1 MPNSRGGGSVPDKTV
16 EKGVI
21 APPEVDNLLNFAN
34 PAPRIRSP
42 RKTPTTKVVFKMS
55 KKIAQ
60 LTKVIYY
67 LNTKNE
73 DHNVEIQSLIDAYE
87 DELTETIKDGTLQI
101 ETMKNQLRD
110 AQENSKLCEETI
122 DAHVRT
128 IDSQLQ
134 ELRDCYHREEEMK
147 ELMEGVS
154 TDADRKIRSNL
165 VDMHELT
172 KSQEIV
178 QEEKTQARL
187 NELTQAHE
195 LELDQLRLENESTV
209 KACMEDYKS
218 VQGLLKDTVNTMNRQ
233 MEEERKQ
240 FTSEKERMAKDH
252 EHKIAEIETENAEK
266 QRQTLE
272 ELEHITKRYKEVAEN
287 LESLQTRFK
296 RQVWIPQ
303 PKKKSSQIQR
313 LMDLLF
319 SQKIQLDEA
328 TESLEQRTIEVSD
341 LRSKVKASDEIISA
355 MKMKI
360 YQDLDVT
367 SKSLEDTTDKLNV
380 TQAELQSKT
389 TELVAK
395 SITAKELKEK
405 LDTIS
410 VELEATVANFESA
423 QLLQSNTN
431 SLLTLLACLSERK
444 LVLKEEEIRQLALEM
459 NERREHE
466 LEDQKNGLTDM
477 FEEKLSHTIDI
488 MNQERTEMIEKKD
501 AEMTETLEKHTKSI
515 EEWNERLVQQKA
527 AAAEQQAF
535 MQDQLDKMEEA
546 KNLVKEKY
554 ESSLKVIQEKVNEIQ
569 GHLSTIQT
577 LQNAIKAL
585 EADKAD
591 LFQKMVKIDD
601 QIRGE
606 MNDRFRREKMEM
618 TQAWET
624 MHATEMQN
632 LRDTLTSHH
641 HYELMTAIEKTET
654 DYKEQITVLST
665 EHSIRTEE
673 WENQKIELQDKMMG
687 FEICIKMQSKAMVD
701 LKEDHTR
708 QIAKLID
715 DHAKLMEQER
725 KNFEYELTAKETQ
738 LKVASTIA
746 LGNLEKRHAVI
757 LEELEA
763 EHKRSMDDVK
773 NTNTKNA
780 LAAKKGGLAT
790 KDNVFNTQDA
800 ENKLNAEI
808 ARLKAIHDQEMEAQE
823 LVATEN
829 LAKTILSMNMKR
841 IGELKDLG
849 DAHQLSVDALNTK
862 ILELNQEILRQT
874 RCEHTIYNVKSG
886 QNVEENLLKQVEG
899 LEATI
904 SDLEDEIRQKKHE
917 IAQLKERH
925 EESLEAQ
932 YNELIREHEANIAG
946 LNEDHIQEAQK
957 MITEFQHVQDFLK
970 KQIANQLK
978 LLEEADVK
986 YINREP
992 RDVDVA
998 KIAELEEDIRRRK
1011 RKAHALMEELEY
1023 CKLELSNREANFNKI
1038 FNKNP
1043 LVGVIQPIGMGKETA
1058 AEKEQLHVEA
1068 TTSALVLTV
1077 HDTAP
1082 ACTPICSHR
1091 QNGNC
1096 SKIRVLLTNHLK
1108 GKIG

>member
-1 MPNSRGGGSVPDKTV
+1 MPNSRGGGSVPDKTA

-21 APPEVDNLLNFAN
+21 APPEGLQYFCFLTRTSYSTLPIPHLESDHRAN
-34 PAPRIRSP
+34 ANNE
-42 RKTPTTKVVFKMS
+42 KVVFKMS

-110 AQENSKLCEETI
+110 AQEKSKLCEETI

-134 ELRDCYHREEEMK
+134 ELRDCYHREEELK

-165 VDMHELT
+165 EDMHELT

-178 QEEKTQARL
+178 QEEKMQARL
-187 NELTQAHE
+187 NELMQAHE
-195 LELDQLRLENESTV
+195 LELDQLRIENESTV

-272 ELEHITKRYKEVAEN
+272 ELDHITKRYKEVAEN

-296 RQVWIPQ
+296 
-303 PKKKSSQIQR
+303 
-313 LMDLLF
+313 

-355 MKMKI
+355 MKM
-360 YQDLDVT
+360 DLDVT

-395 SITAKELKEK
+395 SIIAKELKEK

-423 QLLQSNTN
+423 QFTIND
-431 SLLTLLACLSERK
+431 LTLANFETNRAKADLEVQKVETERK

-477 FEEKLSHTIDI
+477 FEEKLSHTIDV

-501 AEMTETLEKHTKSI
+501 AEMTETLEKHAKSI

-569 GHLSTIQT
+569 GHLSTIQS

-780 LAAKKGGLAT
+780 LAAKK
-790 KDNVFNTQDA
+790 DA

-862 ILELNQEILRQT
+862 ILELNQEILRRT
-874 RCEHTIYNVKSG
+874 
-886 QNVEENLLKQVEG
+886 NVEENLLKQVEG

-932 YNELIREHEANIAG
+932 YNELIREHEANITG

-1043 LVGVIQPIGMGKETA
+1043 LVGVIQPIGVGKDRKPPPPKKSNSMSKLPPLPLYSPSMTPLPPALQSVPIARMATA
-1058 AEKEQLHVEA
+1058 AKSE
-1068 TTSALVLTV
+1068 SF
-1077 HDTAP
+1077 
-1082 ACTPICSHR
+1082 
-1091 QNGNC
+1091 
-1096 SKIRVLLTNHLK
+1096 
-1108 GKIG
+1108 

>member
-1 MPNSRGGGSVPDKTV
+1 
-16 EKGVI
+16 
-21 APPEVDNLLNFAN
+21 
-34 PAPRIRSP
+34 
-42 RKTPTTKVVFKMS
+42 MS

-101 ETMKNQLRD
+101 ETMKTQLLE
-110 AQENSKLCEETI
+110 AQEKSKLCEETI

-147 ELMEGVS
+147 ELMDGVS

-165 VDMHELT
+165 QEMHELT

-178 QEEKTQARL
+178 QEEKMQARL
-187 NELTQAHE
+187 NELMQAHE
-195 LELDQLRLENESTV
+195 LELDHLRIENEATV

-218 VQGLLKDTVNTMNRQ
+218 VQGLLKDTVNAMNRQ
-233 MEEERKQ
+233 MEDERKQ
-240 FTSEKERMAKDH
+240 FTSEKERLTKDH

-272 ELEHITKRYKEVAEN
+272 ELDHKT
-287 LESLQTRFK
+287 
-296 RQVWIPQ
+296 
-303 PKKKSSQIQR
+303 
-313 LMDLLF
+313 
-319 SQKIQLDEA
+319 QLDEA
-328 TESLEQRTIEVSD
+328 TENLEQRTIEVSE
-341 LRSKVKASDEIISA
+341 LRSKVKASEEIISD
-355 MKMKI
+355 MKL
-360 YQDLDVT
+360 DLDVT

-405 LDTIS
+405 LDTMS
-410 VELEATVANFESA
+410 VELEAIVANFESA
-423 QLLQSNTN
+423 QFTIND
-431 SLLTLLACLSERK
+431 LTLANFETNRAKADLEVQKVETERK
-444 LVLKEEEIRQLALEM
+444 LVSKEEEIRLLALEM

-466 LEDQKNGLTDM
+466 LEDQKKGLTDM
-477 FEEKLSHTIDI
+477 FEERLSHTVDV

-501 AEMTETLEKHTKSI
+501 AEMAETLEKHAKAI

-527 AAAEQQAF
+527 AAADQQAF

-569 GHLSTIQT
+569 AHLSTIQS
-577 LQNAIKAL
+577 LQNAIKSL

-673 WENQKIELQDKMMG
+673 WENQRIELQDKMMG
-687 FEICIKMQSKAMVD
+687 FEICIKMQNKAMVD

-780 LAAKKGGLAT
+780 LAAKK
-790 KDNVFNTQDA
+790 DA

-849 DAHQLSVDALNTK
+849 DAHQLSVDALNAK
-862 ILELNQEILRQT
+862 ILDLNQQIIRQT
-874 RCEHTIYNVKSG
+874 
-886 QNVEENLLKQVEG
+886 NVEENLLKQVEG
-899 LEATI
+899 LAGTI

-917 IAQLKERH
+917 IAQLKEKH
-925 EESLEAQ
+925 EQSLEAQ
-932 YNELIREHEANIAG
+932 YNELIREHEANITG

-986 YINREP
+986 YVNREP

-1043 LVGVIQPIGMGKETA
+1043 LVGVIQPLGTGKDRKPAPPKKSNSMSKLPPLPLYSPSMTPLPPALQSVPIARMATA
-1058 AEKEQLHVEA
+1058 AKSE
-1068 TTSALVLTV
+1068 SF
-1077 HDTAP
+1077 
-1082 ACTPICSHR
+1082 
-1091 QNGNC
+1091 
-1096 SKIRVLLTNHLK
+1096 
-1108 GKIG
+1108 

>member
-1 MPNSRGGGSVPDKTV
+1 MSSVASTRRTSKMPNSRGGGSVPDKTA

-21 APPEVDNLLNFAN
+21 APPE
-34 PAPRIRSP
+34 
-42 RKTPTTKVVFKMS
+42 VVFKMS

-110 AQENSKLCEETI
+110 AQEKSKLCEETI

-134 ELRDCYHREEEMK
+134 ELRDCYHREEELK

-165 VDMHELT
+165 EDMHELT

-187 NELTQAHE
+187 NELMQAHE
-195 LELDQLRLENESTV
+195 LELDQLRIENESTV

-233 MEEERKQ
+233 MEEERRQ

-272 ELEHITKRYKEVAEN
+272 ELEH
-287 LESLQTRFK
+287 
-296 RQVWIPQ
+296 
-303 PKKKSSQIQR
+303 
-313 LMDLLF
+313 
-319 SQKIQLDEA
+319 KIQLDEA

-355 MKMKI
+355 MKM
-360 YQDLDVT
+360 DLDVT

-423 QLLQSNTN
+423 QFTIND
-431 SLLTLLACLSERK
+431 LTLANFETNRAKADLEVQKVETERK

-477 FEEKLSHTIDI
+477 FEEKLSHTIDV

-501 AEMTETLEKHTKSI
+501 AEMTETLEKHAKSI

-569 GHLSTIQT
+569 GHLSTIQS

-780 LAAKKGGLAT
+780 LAAKKGGLVT
-790 KDNVFNTQDA
+790 KDNVCNTQDA
-800 ENKLNAEI
+800 ENKLNTEI

-862 ILELNQEILRQT
+862 ILELNQEILRRT
-874 RCEHTIYNVKSG
+874 
-886 QNVEENLLKQVEG
+886 NVEEDLLKQVEG

-932 YNELIREHEANIAG
+932 YNELIREHEANITG

-1043 LVGVIQPIGMGKETA
+1043 LVGVIQPIGVGKDRKPPPKKSNSMSKLPPLPLYSPSMTPLPPALQSVPIARMATA
-1058 AEKEQLHVEA
+1058 AKSE
-1068 TTSALVLTV
+1068 SF
-1077 HDTAP
+1077 
-1082 ACTPICSHR
+1082 
-1091 QNGNC
+1091 
-1096 SKIRVLLTNHLK
+1096 
-1108 GKIG
+1108 